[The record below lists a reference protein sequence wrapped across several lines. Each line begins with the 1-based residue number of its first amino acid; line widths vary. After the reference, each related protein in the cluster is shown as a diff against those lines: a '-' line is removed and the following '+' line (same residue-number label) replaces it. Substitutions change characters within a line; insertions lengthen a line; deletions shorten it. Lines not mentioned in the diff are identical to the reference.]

1 MTHYEV
7 LGISRDASAAQVR
20 EAYRR
25 LARVHHP
32 DRVQAGSAASAA
44 SMPAINEAYRV
55 LNDPARR
62 AVYDASLRTSSA
74 PSSES
79 AATARDGAPSGS
91 SGPGPADR
99 RRSEPPYDGP
109 VSIARDLRPGL
120 IPWRMV
126 LGVVAAT
133 VAGLVVLSL
142 FTEPGEEPP
151 PDGILRVGDCVE
163 YQSDGDA
170 AEVPCNGVD
179 DLVVRAF
186 VPFDGTCPGL
196 TEPHRDQQ
204 GMGIACVA
212 SVSADGE

>member
-7 LGISRDASAAQVR
+7 LGISPGASTAQVR

-62 AVYDASLRTSSA
+62 AMYDASLRSSA
-74 PSSES
+74 
-79 AATARDGAPSGS
+79 APSQGPSAPTPGGGPSGRPDPGS
-91 SGPGPADR
+91 ARR
-99 RRSEPPYDGP
+99 RRSAPPYDGP

-120 IPWRMV
+120 IPWRLV
-126 LGVVAAT
+126 IGVVAAT
-133 VAGLVVLSL
+133 IAGLVVLSL
-142 FTEPGEEPP
+142 FTEPGEEPA

-163 YQSDGDA
+163 YQPDGDA
-170 AEVPCNGVD
+170 AEVPCSGGD

-212 SVSADGE
+212 AVSADGE